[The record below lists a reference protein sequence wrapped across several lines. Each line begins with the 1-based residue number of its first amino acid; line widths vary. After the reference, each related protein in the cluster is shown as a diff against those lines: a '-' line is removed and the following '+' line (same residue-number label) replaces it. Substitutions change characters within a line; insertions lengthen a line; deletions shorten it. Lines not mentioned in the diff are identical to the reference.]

1 MSAAHPPFPFKDD
14 DSVFHKTQP
23 GVLPVFQSRSQ
34 TKAFYNRISKFYDLL
49 AYHSEAR
56 VRRIALARL
65 ASRSGEKILEIGFG
79 TGHCL
84 TEIAKVV
91 GVTGKV
97 YGVDLSEEMMKR
109 GKKLLEKQN
118 LAKRGELVCSDAI
131 DLPYQ
136 HNFLDA
142 IFMSFTL
149 ELFDTPEIPKVLL
162 ECMRV
167 LRPSGRIVVAGLS
180 KEGRQT
186 LFIKAFEWTHQHF
199 PKFLDCRPIYVRRAL
214 ADAGFKITEISRKQ
228 MWLPVEIVLGIKPI

>member
-1 MSAAHPPFPFKDD
+1 MSAVQPPSF
-14 DSVFHKTQP
+14 SEMTTRSLSKTQP

-34 TKAFYNRISKFYDLL
+34 TRTFYNRISKFYDLL
-49 AYHSEAR
+49 AYPSEAP

-118 LAKRGELVCSDAI
+118 LAKRAELVCSDAI

-136 HNFLDA
+136 DNFLDA
-142 IFMSFTL
+142 VFMSFTL
-149 ELFDTPEIPKVLL
+149 ELFDTPEIPKVLQ

-167 LRPSGRIVVAGLS
+167 
-180 KEGRQT
+180 
-186 LFIKAFEWTHQHF
+186 
-199 PKFLDCRPIYVRRAL
+199 
-214 ADAGFKITEISRKQ
+214 
-228 MWLPVEIVLGIKPI
+228 

>member
-1 MSAAHPPFPFKDD
+1 MSAVHPPSLSEMTF
-14 DSVFHKTQP
+14 SKTQP

-34 TKAFYNRISKFYDLL
+34 SKTFYNRISKFYDLL
-49 AYHSEAR
+49 TYHSEAP
-56 VRRIALARL
+56 VRRVALAKL

-97 YGVDLSEEMMKR
+97 YAVDLSEEMMKR
-109 GKKLLEKQN
+109 GKKLLEKQD
-118 LAKRGELVCSDAI
+118 LAKRAELVCSDAI
-131 DLPYQ
+131 DLPY
-136 HNFLDA
+136 HDNFLDA

-149 ELFDTPEIPKVLL
+149 ELFDTPEIPKLL
-162 ECMRV
+162 QECMRV

-180 KEGRQT
+180 KEGKQT
-186 LFIKAFEWTHQHF
+186 LLIKAFEWTHQHF

-214 ADAGFKITEISRKQ
+214 VDAGFKITEISRKQ
-228 MWLPVEIVLGIKPI
+228 MWLPVEIALGIKPI